1 MTWERAL
8 EADARLAA
16 KNSVLIR
23 AAIRQSFNAERA
35 YQGYLATNPDLT
47 LSLPQQRSRARAWAM
62 INLRINLE
70 PLKEVMLKVW
80 SDAVQ
85 LGNLAA
91 QEEIDNAKAKAKAD
105 TTSVVDWSKW
115 KPGDEPASTWASNPG
130 ILRLLLQ
137 SQGITW
143 KGFSDTTIQDIGN
156 AVGEAIKL
164 GLSAKVSA
172 KNIMNHVANPARALT
187 IAITEQNRAI
197 SMATQQRYKDAGLEK
212 MEWLVFEP
220 CKICA
225 QNADVVVEIGKP
237 FPSGDTRPP
246 AHPNCRCALGP
257 VIPGFNDRPVIVND
271 QPIESAP
278 TAGVMITPQTQ
289 GARESATIVSAN
301 EKVKAKHTS
310 VEDWDR
316 EELRKISEI
325 KDLIAEETQIWNGA
339 TQQYEKTWRQP
350 QDVRLKAILEAQGF
364 TAKPQVVDGT
374 QMYLLGEKNPRMW
387 RGVTPTPNLSAAQMI
402 EQFKTGDMFVGTGV
416 IGNGVYSGNNYNYV
430 LKYAQDKS
438 ENVMALVFKPGARF
452 VDYKVADEGANQ
464 LSQAFYHKAFGRK
477 ADLEKSV
484 YRDFVE
490 SFGDLTESEAREL
503 GWMFH
508 DPGAW
513 AAAHGY
519 DAISNIDSK
528 TKEAVYVILNRGA
541 VAIEK

>member
-1 MTWERAL
+1 
-8 EADARLAA
+8 
-16 KNSVLIR
+16 
-23 AAIRQSFNAERA
+23 
-35 YQGYLATNPDLT
+35 
-47 LSLPQQRSRARAWAM
+47 M

-70 PLKEVMLKVW
+70 PLKEVMEKVW
-80 SDAVQ
+80 ADALL
-85 LGNLAA
+85 LGTLAA
-91 QEEIDNAKAKAKAD
+91 QEAILEAQQKQKAD
-105 TTSVVDWSKW
+105 VSGFIDWSKW
-115 KPGDEPASTWASNPG
+115 KPGDEAAALVARKPG
-130 ILRLLLQ
+130 LLNLLRQ
-137 SQGITW
+137 AQGFTW
-143 KGFSDTTIQDIGN
+143 KTFSDTTLADIGN
-156 AVGEAIKL
+156 SIGEAIAL
-164 GLSAKVSA
+164 GLDAKRSAKL
-172 KNIMNHVANPARALT
+172 IRNHVASPARALT
-187 IAITEQNRAI
+187 IAITEQNRAV
-197 SMATQQRYKDAGLEK
+197 SYATSQRYREAGLEK

-225 QNADVVVEIGKP
+225 KNANVVVEIGKP
-237 FPSGDTRPP
+237 FPSGDQRPP

-257 VIPGFNDRPVIVND
+257 VIPGFNDRPVTVND

-278 TAGVMITPQTQ
+278 TAGVMTETQTQ
-289 GARESATIVSAN
+289 GAGETATIVSENA
-301 EKVKAKHTS
+301 KVEAKHTS

-316 EELRKISEI
+316 QELRKISDI
-325 KDLIAEETQIWNGA
+325 KDLVAEETQIWNGA

-350 QDVRLKAILEAQGF
+350 QDVRLKALLEAQGF
-364 TAKPQVVDGT
+364 TAKPSVVDGT
-374 QMYLLGEKNPRMW
+374 QMYLLGENNPRMW

-430 LKYAQDKS
+430 LKYAQDKP
-438 ENVMALVFKPGARF
+438 ENVMALVFKPGSRF

-541 VAIEK
+541 VAVEK